1 MQLILKGMCAACST
15 KKHSRLVVGFP
26 ILVGEKGNEW
36 ELTATIGILVGSFA
50 SEEEEEIRINSGE

>member
-1 MQLILKGMCAACST
+1 MQQISKGMCAACST

-26 ILVGEKGNEW
+26 GEKGNEW

-50 SEEEEEIRINSGE
+50 SEEEEIRINSGE

>member
-1 MQLILKGMCAACST
+1 MCAACST
-15 KKHSRLVVGFP
+15 IKHSRLVVGFP
-26 ILVGEKGNEW
+26 ILVGEKRNEW

>member
-1 MQLILKGMCAACST
+1 MCAACST

-26 ILVGEKGNEW
+26 ILVGEKGWNEW

-50 SEEEEEIRINSGE
+50 SEEEEICINSGE